1 MDDTYNGN
9 YANVKVTDNTIQGRK
24 LFGSGIAIGACTWS
38 GPCRSPYFY
47 KGPTTVTGNKLSG
60 NISFAIPINGWSNG
74 LTVCVI
80 YVLLFFK
87 HSTDDTFR
95 LPGMMPQELTSLY
108 LRTLQTTHA
117 LVQSRRFLR
126 AVLF

>member
-1 MDDTYNGN
+1 MDDTYDGN

-74 LTVCVI
+74 LTVCVMI
-80 YVLLFFK
+80 FYSS
-87 HSTDDTFR
+87 STQLMIPLGYR
-95 LPGMMPQELTSLY
+95 E
-108 LRTLQTTHA
+108 
-117 LVQSRRFLR
+117 
-126 AVLF
+126 